1 MRILLMLVLCI
12 TFTGCHNRENKVAK
26 EKLLGKDYRLFQDTP
41 VWDLAKAV
49 EDENV
54 SVINQLVTEKR
65 LPIDYQES
73 KFGNT
78 LLMLSIKNSNY
89 ESVKALL
96 SLGADP
102 NLPNNYRGTT
112 PMHDAA
118 KNRDPKY
125 LKLLIEY
132 KGDPNIIENK
142 QLITEDEEVRETP
155 LNVAISYASGNNLEK
170 VKLLV
175 EAGADF
181 NFYNK
186 SYTYIPHL
194 PLSDAISHYQFDIA
208 LYLLEHGALYD
219 GIMYKTVQGDSV
231 YILGALRRKIVDM
244 NTDEYKQKRKVISFL
259 KANGLDYEKEPIPD
273 YIERDIKKKYPNN
286 WQEYLQKY

>member
-1 MRILLMLVLCI
+1 MLCV
-12 TFTGCHNRENKVAK
+12 TFTGCHNRDKKVDK

-54 SVINQLVTEKR
+54 SLINQLATEKK

-78 LLMLSIKNSNY
+78 LLMLAIENSDY

-96 SLGADP
+96 DLGADP
-102 NLPNNYRGTT
+102 NLSDNYRGAT

-118 KNRDPKY
+118 KNEDPKY

-132 KGDPNIIENK
+132 QGNPNVIESK
-142 QLITEDEEVRETP
+142 PITEDDQGREAP

-175 EAGADF
+175 EAGADI
-181 NFYNK
+181 NFSK
-186 SYTYIPHL
+186 EGVPFYTRL
-194 PLSDAISHYQFDIA
+194 PLAASIIHSQFDIT
-208 LYLLEHGALYD
+208 LYLLEQGVRYD
-219 GIMYKTVQGDSV
+219 GVMYKTVQRDSV
-231 YILGALRRKIVDM
+231 YILEALRSKIVDM

-259 KANGLDYEKEPIPD
+259 KTKGLDYDKEPIPD

-286 WQEYLQKY
+286 WQEYLEKY